1 MSVKQNTAK
10 MNTSWELD
18 TRVIIYLHYDI
29 STIVTKQY
37 N

>member
-1 MSVKQNTAK
+1 MSVKQTAI
-10 MNTSWELD
+10 MNTNWELD
-18 TRVIIYLHYDI
+18 TTRVIIYLHYDI